1 MEMGVSYG
9 QAIKRPF
16 TGLAKSFIGMLI
28 AIIPI
33 LNFAMY
39 GYAMEALRTSK
50 GAMPSWKPFK
60 RHFVE
65 GFKAFV
71 VLLLYFIPTGIAFV
85 ISNFVGDPTA
95 WTIVSVFTSIVSY
108 YVLFSGWINLA
119 TERRF
124 NAAFEFRSVFSRA
137 FSRKYFATWIMAQL
151 ITLLIG
157 IPLSLLVIPLAV
169 TIIGPYLVYAFT
181 SFVLLII
188 TTTIFGM
195 FAHSERHKW

>member
-1 MEMGVSYG
+1 MERGVSYR

-16 TGLAKSFIGMLI
+16 SELSKSFIGMLI
-28 AIIPI
+28 AIVPI

-50 GAMPSWKPFK
+50 GSMPSWAPFK

-71 VLLLYFIPTGIAFV
+71 VLVLYFIPTGIAFV
-85 ISNFVGDPTA
+85 ASNMVEDPTS
-95 WTIVSVFTSIVSY
+95 WTIVSIFTSILSY
-108 YVLFSGWINLA
+108 YALFSGWINLA
-119 TERRF
+119 VKHSF
-124 NAAFEFRSVFSRA
+124 GAAFEFRSVFLRA
-137 FSRKYFATWIMAQL
+137 FTKDYFVTWIMAQL

-157 IPLSLLVIPLAV
+157 IPLSLLVIPLAI
-169 TIIGPYLVYAFT
+169 TIVGPYLVYAFT

-188 TTTIFGM
+188 TVTIFGM
-195 FAHSERHKW
+195 FAYSERHKW